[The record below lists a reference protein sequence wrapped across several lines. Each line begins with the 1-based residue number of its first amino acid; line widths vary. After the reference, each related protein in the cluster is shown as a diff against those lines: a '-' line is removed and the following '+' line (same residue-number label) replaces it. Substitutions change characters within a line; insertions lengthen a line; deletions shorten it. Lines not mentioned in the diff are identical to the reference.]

1 MNKGDVVRIT
11 REVDA
16 HWLEGERNGKTGI
29 FPASYVQI
37 ESEFERA
44 RQKLRVVYP
53 FTARNSN
60 ELNLKRV
67 GVVLMNSSENEWMS
81 LRENSWYSVERSTRT
96 GWRARI
102 RSARSAYS
110 PRLTCASRRPTSRC
124 SLCPIWTTSSLAV
137 PLPGQRL
144 PRSRALQPFPF
155 LCQWRIPPTIN
166 TPTQWGTFDSSRPPS
181 SHPFKCLFRFSS
193 NLSIPLL
200 IIREKRKS

>member
-44 RQKLRVVYP
+44 RQKLRVIYP

-67 GVVLMNSSENEWMS
+67 GVVLMNSSENE
-81 LRENSWYSVERSTRT
+81 
-96 GWRARI
+96 
-102 RSARSAYS
+102 
-110 PRLTCASRRPTSRC
+110 
-124 SLCPIWTTSSLAV
+124 
-137 PLPGQRL
+137 
-144 PRSRALQPFPF
+144 
-155 LCQWRIPPTIN
+155 
-166 TPTQWGTFDSSRPPS
+166 
-181 SHPFKCLFRFSS
+181 
-193 NLSIPLL
+193 
-200 IIREKRKS
+200 